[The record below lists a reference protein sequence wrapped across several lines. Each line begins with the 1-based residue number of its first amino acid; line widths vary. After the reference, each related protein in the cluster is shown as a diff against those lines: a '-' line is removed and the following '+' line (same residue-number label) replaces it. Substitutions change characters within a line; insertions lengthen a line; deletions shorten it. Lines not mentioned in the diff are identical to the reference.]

1 VFQGAARRQARRARA
16 VGWQLRQA
24 VAISRLHPGERTHGA
39 LLGRCEGAYA
49 LVSDRRDYVAPSSN
63 SSTTRDIRRG
73 ILARSV
79 G

>member
-1 VFQGAARRQARRARA
+1 MPTLNKASTSEAIRASGTAR
-16 VGWQLRQA
+16 
-24 VAISRLHPGERTHGA
+24 
-39 LLGRCEGAYA
+39 LLGWRGGASA
-49 LVSDRRDYVAPSSN
+49 LVNALRDYVALSSN